1 MKNFVTFLFLISCV
15 AKVNAV
21 YISEIMYDPS
31 GSDTSREWIEIYNDT
46 EGGIDFTSWKF
57 FESNTNHGITSYS
70 GGQVLPAGSYAV
82 IADNPTK
89 FLEDYPSYI
98 GVIYDSTFSLS
109 NSGERISMK
118 QSSSG
123 SEIDFVDY
131 NVSVGGNNDGSTLS
145 KIDSVWVKGDATPGN
160 TNQITSLNN
169 NDSSTSSTTVV
180 TNTQSTVA
188 QMSAPLADI
197 VLYLP
202 SEKIVI
208 AGADTNFS
216 VFGLT
221 RAGKNIDNLT
231 YTWAYGDGGQGV
243 GSSTLYRYA
252 YPGRYIVSVE
262 GTNGYVSGVGRTSI
276 RVVSPEISITKIG
289 TGKYGKY
296 IDISN
301 PNNYELDLSQWK
313 LSINGVNFSFPK
325 NTVLTS
331 NSVTHISSTA
341 MGFAST
347 TIATSSVI
355 KILFPTMEEVTKY
368 ILEENK
374 SDTVK
379 EVIVQSKKE
388 EIYNMQ
394 ASTKSASDIS
404 QKKVVGRI
412 LGVSTTTNKDSMI
425 STPTKLV
432 QTKLVK
438 DTRLVAFFKSM
449 FIWK

>member
-1 MKNFVTFLFLISCV
+1 MKNFVVFLFLISCV
-15 AKVNAV
+15 AKVNAI

-89 FLEDYPSYI
+89 FLEDYPSYSGI
-98 GVIYDSTFSLS
+98 LYDSAFSLS
-109 NSGERISMK
+109 NSGEHISFK

-131 NVSVGGNNDGSTLS
+131 NISLGGNNDGSTLS
-145 KIDSVWVKGDATPGN
+145 KIDNVWVRGGATPGN
-160 TNQITSLNN
+160 INQLSVLE
-169 NDSSTSSTTVV
+169 SSATSSSVST
-180 TNTQSTVA
+180 TNTQATVA
-188 QMSAPLADI
+188 QMSAPLVDI

-202 SEKIVI
+202 SEKNVI

-231 YTWAYGDGGQGV
+231 YTWAYGDGGQGT

-262 GTNGYVSGVGRTSI
+262 GTNGYVSGTGRMSV
-276 RVVSPEISITKIG
+276 RVVSPEISIAKIG

-301 PNNYELDLSQWK
+301 LNNYELDLSQWK
-313 LSINGVNFSFPK
+313 LSIDGSIFSFPK
-325 NTVLTS
+325 NTVLAS
-331 NSVTHISSTA
+331 NSLTHISSTA
-341 MGFAST
+341 MGFANT
-347 TIATSSVI
+347 TIGTSTII
-355 KILFPTMEEVTKY
+355 KILFPTMEEITKY
-368 ILEENK
+368 VVEENK
-374 SDTVK
+374 SDV
-379 EVIVQSKKE
+379 VQIITTQPTINKVSN
-388 EIYNMQ
+388 IN
-394 ASTKSASDIS
+394 
-404 QKKVVGRI
+404 QKKTTGRV
-412 LGVSTTTNKDSMI
+412 LGVSTTTNKNNMI
-425 STPTKLV
+425 STSTNLV
-432 QTKLVK
+432 PTKLVK
-438 DTRLVAFFKSM
+438 DTRLIAFFKSM
-449 FIWK
+449 FSWK